1 MYLWLLAEGLSMRN
15 RMYVIFAL
23 AILATVIFMPPDS
36 YAGGR
41 YHRHGH
47 GHHYGNSFS
56 IGLGFVFPLYSYG
69 HPYYAPAPVYA
80 VPAQLPPTAAPPN
93 NPRILQTGKK
103 QHIAGN
109 IRKIFWS
116 MVKKRCP
123 MGPPASRM
131 MVDGGLLTDPLFN

>member
-1 MYLWLLAEGLSMRN
+1 MRN

-23 AILATVIFMPPDS
+23 AILATV
-36 YAGGR
+36 
-41 YHRHGH
+41 
-47 GHHYGNSFS
+47 
-56 IGLGFVFPLYSYG
+56 LYSCRPILTRAG
-69 HPYYAPAPVYA
+69 VITG
-80 VPAQLPPTAAPPN
+80 TATAITMVTVSVSGWALSSRFIHTAILIMRQRRSMRSLLHYHQQQHHRN